1 MPLLPNVLRR
11 VPPPS
16 TSTVRSPLMVILIFP
31 LGESLAFAKR
41 SNPTNNKMMVK
52 KKAIVKRIVVVI
64 SNQISMPI
72 KLMNAMP
79 IKPVMMNVMPNP
91 FKGAGTCE

>member
-1 MPLLPNVLRR
+1 M
-11 VPPPS
+11 
-16 TSTVRSPLMVILIFP
+16 VRSLLMVILTLP

-41 SNPTNNKMMVK
+41 SKPTKRRMIPK
-52 KKAIVKRIVVVI
+52 KKAMVNRIVVLI

-79 IKPVMMNVMPNP
+79 IKPVMMNVMPRP
-91 FKGAGTCE
+91 FSGAGTCE